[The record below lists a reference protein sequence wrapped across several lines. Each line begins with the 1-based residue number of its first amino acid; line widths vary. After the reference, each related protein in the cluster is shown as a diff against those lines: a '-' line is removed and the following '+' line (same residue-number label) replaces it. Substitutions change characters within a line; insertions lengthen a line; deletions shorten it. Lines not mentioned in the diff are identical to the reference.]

1 MGVGARWG
9 VEIDRQFYAQTAP
22 LLESVYFKFFSLLA
36 AVAEGNQQK
45 SNLRSSLTPTA
56 ATSSAE
62 RAQTLR
68 RSINLPVAHLEHL
81 FDTAVAAAAVG
92 VEDEQRFNFGLAAMR
107 HNLAE
112 NGRSCDEKMLK

>member
-22 LLESVYFKFFSLLA
+22 VLESVYFKVFSLLA

-62 RAQTLR
+62 RAQT
-68 RSINLPVAHLEHL
+68 
-81 FDTAVAAAAVG
+81 
-92 VEDEQRFNFGLAAMR
+92 
-107 HNLAE
+107 
-112 NGRSCDEKMLK
+112 